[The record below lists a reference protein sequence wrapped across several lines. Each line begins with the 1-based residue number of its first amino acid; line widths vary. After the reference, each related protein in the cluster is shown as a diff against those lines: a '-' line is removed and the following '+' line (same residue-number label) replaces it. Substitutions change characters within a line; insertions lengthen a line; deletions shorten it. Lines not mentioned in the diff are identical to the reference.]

1 MHTSDKHSARPFKT
15 PVAKRVPAPTGRTL
29 HDIVTNFRRW
39 DGSTG
44 LRVREMTGAMRLAAE
59 TLRVALDEPE
69 RLSLANIFGL
79 AQLVADLFHQVAT
92 RYDIGLLKN
101 RRQPRLR
108 ALHARAGK
116 PDPQP
121 EAEPDETPGA
131 PAEVPE
137 PTATK
142 KTKRSRS

>member
-79 AQLVADLFHQVAT
+79 AELTGITPAQLVADLFHQVAT

-101 RRQPRLR
+101 RRQPRPAAGGRTRRDAGGPGRGSR
-108 ALHARAGK
+108 ANRHQENQA
-116 PDPQP
+116 
-121 EAEPDETPGA
+121 
-131 PAEVPE
+131 
-137 PTATK
+137 
-142 KTKRSRS
+142 